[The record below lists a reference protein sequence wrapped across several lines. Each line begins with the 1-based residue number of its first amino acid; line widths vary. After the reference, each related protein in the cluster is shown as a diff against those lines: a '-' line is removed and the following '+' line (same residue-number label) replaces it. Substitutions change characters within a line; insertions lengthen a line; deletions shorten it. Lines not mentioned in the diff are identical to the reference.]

1 MRKKSSQHK
10 RALLIGVN
18 KYPKLPKELQ
28 LHGCANDVA
37 LVHSVLRSLGFR
49 AGNIKVLL
57 NREATRKA
65 ILNALK
71 QLVEDCR
78 TDDIVVIH
86 YSGHGSNMPSVSPDK
101 ASGYDESIVPSDS
114 GRKGHNYPVQAKNR
128 DITNTE
134 IHHWLSLLAKKTS
147 HITLIFDSCH
157 SGSIA
162 RIRDI
167 FEAGTRLRWVPPDP
181 LAGDDQT
188 IAVSARNISE
198 TSTSGWL
205 PLSDRY
211 ALLAACSA
219 QQGAFELD
227 YDGGNSIKRY
237 GAFTFYLTKE
247 IQAATSLRTY
257 RDIWEIVSLKI
268 ANQFQGKQTPQLEGA
283 RDRLLFDVD
292 NIVPGN
298 YLLISERKG
307 TQVKLQGGAIHGLTR
322 GSQWEVYPAAAKQA
336 KLYQRQGTVQIT
348 NVGINEAS
356 AKIVAEAKPNA
367 IKAGARGVEVLHADA
382 ETRMSISFAPIP
394 NGYDKQLAQ
403 LKQELAKSEL
413 LRIKKNAATG
423 LKIILLLP
431 GKPGWEIVETIKQKF
446 RREPLWAVI
455 GQSDKTLWMGPSP
468 LSLKDGIRKLRDNL
482 ETIWR
487 YKKISELS
495 NEKSRLLGKVQFIL
509 LKQDRKDNWR
519 PVNSIDRVT
528 YQAGERI
535 AFRVINKSSV
545 PIYASV
551 LDLGLSKR
559 IDVLY
564 PADRGSEL
572 IGVSP
577 KGRVLTVGADD
588 ESAINL
594 YFPKELTFLS
604 DRDGGGQLMGREV
617 FKLIVTTKPHDL
629 GFLRAGGLRKQR
641 PLGDLKHPLEKLAYL
656 ASKGGSKREAEQRL
670 APDQEWLTIERS
682 FWLKESD

>member
-1 MRKKSSQHK
+1 MRKKSSQNK

-18 KYPKLPKELQ
+18 EYPKLPKELQ

-65 ILNALK
+65 ILNAFK
-71 QLVEDCR
+71 ELVEDCR

-86 YSGHGSNMPSVSPDK
+86 YSGHGSNMPSVRPDK
-101 ASGYDESIVPSDS
+101 ASGYDESIVSSDS
-114 GRKGHNYPVQAKNR
+114 GRKGHNYPVQAENR

-134 IHHWLSLLAKKTS
+134 IHYWLSRLAKKTS

-167 FEAGTRLRWVPPDP
+167 SEAGTRLRWVPPDP
-181 LAGDDQT
+181 LPAHNQAID
-188 IAVSARNISE
+188 VSARDISE
-198 TSTSGWL
+198 KATSGWL

-211 ALLAACSA
+211 ALLAACSS

-227 YDGGNSIKRY
+227 DNGGNSIKRY

-247 IQAATSLRTY
+247 IQAATAPRTY
-257 RDIWEIVSLKI
+257 RDIWEIVSLKV

-292 NIVPGN
+292 DVVPSN
-298 YLLISERKG
+298 YLLINERKG
-307 TQVKLQGGAIHGLTR
+307 TQVELQGGVIHGLTR
-322 GSQWEVYPAAAKQA
+322 GSQGEVYPAATKQA
-336 KLYQRQGTVQIT
+336 KLHQCQGTVQIT
-348 NVGINEAS
+348 NVGINETT
-356 AKIVAEAKPNA
+356 AKIVTEVRPNA
-367 IKAGARGVEVLHADA
+367 IKAGARVVEILHAAA
-382 ETRMSISFAPIP
+382 ETRMSISFAPVP
-394 NGYDKQLAQ
+394 NGYDQQLAK

-413 LRIKKNAATG
+413 LRIRKNPANG
-423 LKIILLLP
+423 LQIVLLLP
-431 GKPGWEIVETIKQKF
+431 GKPGWEIVETIKQKM

-495 NEKSRLLGKVQFIL
+495 NEKSRLFGKVKFTL
-509 LKQDRKDNWR
+509 LKQDRNHNWR
-519 PVNSIDRVT
+519 PINSLGQVT

-535 AFRVINKSSV
+535 AFRVINESSV

-572 IGVSP
+572 IGISP
-577 KGRVLTVGADD
+577 KGRALTVGADD
-588 ESAINL
+588 ESSINL

-604 DRDGGGQLMGREV
+604 DRDGGQLMGREV